1 MRVLIQLR
9 PPQDVITSVLDPG
22 VASTVADVVGDLPGV
37 LLDQVFKPVPL
48 PGPASTAT
56 PRSGGLLS
64 SLSPHPGSFSRSAEH
79 ASVLVRGEIAEDELP
94 ARWNLLTST
103 VREVRGVFADPAIG
117 TTLACDGDVPLG
129 DWHDVERL
137 LHVEQLHAAGYDG
150 HDVLLAIVDGGINYD
165 HVSTKLGRRFLIDG
179 DRSWSPPGTQP
190 NPGRYPVAHGSL
202 CAFNAL
208 IAAPKATLLDIPIMQ
223 TRKTTV
229 TGLLSDAVAAYAHL
243 WQVLM
248 NLPEASRTLVVSNSW
263 GLNNRNDDLPPGHPG
278 NYAGNPMHPFN
289 VMLGSLE
296 AAGADIVFSAG
307 NGGQDCPNSNP
318 NAFFDIVGANGH
330 PKAVTV
336 AGVDVHGTRAG
347 YSTKGPARLADKKP
361 DISSYTHFLGS
372 EATDLRADTG
382 TSTACPVAAGVIA
395 ALRTRH
401 PGSRLFPSQLRTLLQ
416 RTAEDRSTAG
426 FDYEYGYGIIDPPA
440 LIAAL
445 DKFRQRAA

>member
-9 PPQDVITSVLDPG
+9 PPQDVVASVLDPG
-22 VASTVADVVGDLPGV
+22 VVSTVADVAGDLPGV
-37 LLDQVFKPVPL
+37 LLDQTFDPVPL
-48 PGPASTAT
+48 PGLAPMAT
-56 PRSGGLLS
+56 PRSGGLLG
-64 SLSPHPGSFSRSAEH
+64 SLGGSRLGLSRSAEH
-79 ASVLVRGEIAEDELP
+79 ASVLVRGEIADDDLP
-94 ARWNLLTST
+94 TRWNLLTST
-103 VREVRGVFADPAIG
+103 VREVTGVFSDPSIG
-117 TTLACDGDVPLG
+117 TTLACDGNVPVG

-137 LHVEQLHAAGYDG
+137 LHVGELQANGYDG
-150 HDVLLAIVDGGINYD
+150 DGVRVAIVDGGINYE
-165 HVSTKLGRRFLIDG
+165 HVAGKLGRPCLIDG
-179 DRSWSPPGTQP
+179 YNSWNPRGTEP
-190 NPGRYPVAHGSL
+190 DPGRYPVGHGSL
-202 CAFNAL
+202 CAFNTL
-208 IAAPKATLLDIPIMQ
+208 IAAPKAVLLDIPILRTLQ
-223 TRKTTV
+223 STT

-263 GLNNRNDDLPPGHPG
+263 GLNSRKDDLPPGHPG

-289 VMLGSLE
+289 VALASLE
-296 AAGADIVFSAG
+296 VAGADIVFSAG
-307 NGGQDCPNSNP
+307 NGGQDCPNSNRD
-318 NAFFDIVGANGH
+318 AFYDIVGANGH

-336 AGVDVHGTRAG
+336 AGVDIHGTRAG
-347 YSTKGPARLADKKP
+347 YSTKGPARLADNKP

-372 EATDLRADTG
+372 EATELRADTG

-401 PGSRLFPSQLRTLLQ
+401 PGSHLFPSQLRTLLQ

-426 FDYEYGYGIIDPPA
+426 FDYEYGYGIINPPA